1 MVTQVAERA
10 AERRATTAAAVAAA
24 REGLAVFPCLPRDK
38 RPAVPD
44 HLEAQCQHAGRC
56 QDGHQGWE
64 QLACAD
70 PGRVARYWPSGRH
83 NIGCACGPSGRV
95 VIDLDTHGTLPDE
108 WRLPGIANGR
118 DVLAQLCEWAGQP
131 WPATRTK
138 RTPLGGW
145 HLEYLAP
152 AGTEIRNS
160 AGRIGPL
167 IDVRAAGG
175 YVLAAGSVL
184 DERAY
189 PGDPE
194 AARIVRGGKPYELAA
209 DVPPAPLPDWLAT
222 LASPPPPLPPPDLTA
237 VRRATPGARLRGLAE
252 TVRRS
257 LPGDRTGP
265 LVWAAFRVREMA
277 AAGETDPAEA
287 GELLIQA
294 AVEAGIRGG
303 EGYARQQIRSILGG
317 GR

>member
-1 MVTQVAERA
+1 MS
-10 AERRATTAAAVAAA
+10 TAAAVAAT

-44 HLEAQCQHAGRC
+44 HAEADCECGGRC
-56 QDGHQGWE
+56 RDGHQGWE

-70 PGRVARYWPSGRH
+70 PDRVARYWPSDRH
-83 NIGCACGPSGRV
+83 NVGCACGPSGRV

-108 WRLPGIANGR
+108 WRLPGITDGR

-131 WPATRTK
+131 WPTTRAK

-145 HLEYLAP
+145 HLEFLAP
-152 AGTEIRNS
+152 AGREIRNS
-160 AGRIGPL
+160 ASRIGPL
-167 IDVRAAGG
+167 IDVRARGG

-189 PGDPE
+189 PGDAD
-194 AARIVRGGKPYELAA
+194 AARIVRGGRPYELVD

-222 LASPPPPLPPPDLTA
+222 LACPPRLAP
-237 VRRATPGARLRGLAE
+237 VSEHVGGRRGAPGARLRGLAA
-252 TVRRS
+252 TVRGS

-265 LVWAAFRVREMA
+265 LVWAAFRVKEMA
-277 AAGETDPAEA
+277 ATGEADPAEA
-287 GELLIQA
+287 GELLVQA
-294 AVEAGIRGG
+294 AVQAGIRGG
-303 EGYARQQIRSILGG
+303 ESYARQQVRNILGG
-317 GR
+317 AR